1 MSANT
6 VNKILIVDDDPI
18 IRLMLHDFFEKNN
31 YCIAQA
37 EDGLE
42 ATTTFQTFKPN
53 CVLMDIKMPIMSGLE
68 ACSKIRS
75 LPGGETVP
83 IVMMTVMNDDKTVDS
98 CYRAGASDYICKPIH
113 WAMLRNRV
121 CTIFERILME
131 SKLKKS
137 ELQYRTLFESSR
149 DAITIL
155 DKTGFID
162 GNQSA
167 ITMFGCCSLDDFK
180 GRHPSELSPP
190 IQPCGTDSVVL
201 ANSHISMALKTGSDQ
216 FEWMHKRMNG
226 EVFPAEVLFSVLEL
240 DGHIVVQGTI
250 RDITKRK
257 KAEQSVRKLS
267 SAIEQVGEPIVIT
280 DRNGIIE
287 YTNPA
292 FSIITGYSAE
302 EATGQTP
309 RILKSG
315 NQDDSFYETMWKTI
329 TSGEV
334 WRGKVVD
341 RRKDGSFYPAMLTIS
356 PIFDDS
362 GDTKQ
367 YTHFIGIQTD
377 LSTLENMEQRFRQA
391 QKMEAI
397 GTMVGGIAHNFNN
410 MLAGMTGNLYLAKIR
425 TANPDVVKKLAKVE
439 KLSGYAAEMIQQ
451 LLTFA
456 SKGMVSM
463 QDMPLAP
470 FINETLKLLRAS
482 VPENIS
488 FRVDVCSEA
497 LLIKGDAPLLH
508 QLLANLVNNARDAVE
523 NVDEPNISIR
533 LTSFQAGASFI
544 ESHPNIDA
552 GAYAHLSVEDN
563 GIGIPKYQLEHLFEP
578 FFSTKEQAKGV
589 GLGLSMVY
597 GGVETHHGFVEVDST
612 LGKGSNFHIYIPLL
626 EKAALVADTSLTE
639 TAHGQGQLIL
649 LVDDEKVVREVMTEI
664 LESMGYRVLQ
674 AKDGLE
680 ALELFIEHKQEVALA
695 LLDVVMPH
703 CGGMALAKQI
713 RSVNPNVP
721 TIFLTGYDKNRVL
734 EGEAPIANSAVLTK
748 PVDVDLLS
756 QRIRQMLN

>member
-1 MSANT
+1 MQAST
-6 VNKILIVDDDPI
+6 GNKILIVDDDPV
-18 IRLMLHDFFEKNN
+18 IRLMLQDFFEKKNF
-31 YCIAQA
+31 CIAQA
-37 EDGLE
+37 EHGLE
-42 ATTTFQTFKPN
+42 ATTAFQAFKPN
-53 CVLMDIKMPIMSGLE
+53 CILMDIKMPIMSGLE

-75 LPGGETVP
+75 LPDGATVP

-121 CTIFERILME
+121 CTIFERILVE

-149 DAITIL
+149 DAIMIL

-190 IQPCGTDSVVL
+190 MQPCGTDSMTL
-201 ANSHISMALKTGSDQ
+201 ANSHISMALKAGSDH
-216 FEWMHKRMNG
+216 FEWMYKRMNG
-226 EVFPAEVLFSVLEL
+226 EVFPAEVLLSALEL
-240 DGHIVVQGTI
+240 DGHRVVQATV

-267 SAIEQVGEPIVIT
+267 SAIEQSGESVIIT

-292 FSIITGYSAE
+292 FTIITGYSAE

-315 NQDDSFYETMWKTI
+315 NQDSAFYETMWKTI
-329 TSGEV
+329 TSGKV

-356 PIFDDS
+356 PIFDES
-362 GDTKQ
+362 GDTN
-367 YTHFIGIQTD
+367 FIGIQTD
-377 LSTLENMEQRFRQA
+377 LSALEDMEQRFHQA

-425 TANPDVVKKLAKVE
+425 TENPDVVKRLANVE
-439 KLSGYAAEMIQQ
+439 ELSDHAAEMIQQ
-451 LLTFA
+451 LLAFA
-456 SKGMVSM
+456 RKGMVSRQEM
-463 QDMPLAP
+463 ALAP

-482 VPENIS
+482 VPENIA
-488 FRVDVCSEA
+488 FRVDICSEA
-497 LLIKGDAPLLH
+497 LLVKGDATLLH
-508 QLLANLVNNARDAVE
+508 QVLANLVNNARDAIE

-533 LTSFQAGASFI
+533 LATLQTGAAFI
-544 ESHPNIDA
+544 ESHPDVDA
-552 GAYAHLSVEDN
+552 RAYAHLSVEDN
-563 GIGIPKYQLEHLFEP
+563 GIGIPEHQLEHLFEP
-578 FFSTKEQAKGV
+578 FFTTKEQGKGT

-597 GGVETHHGFVEVDST
+597 GAVETHHGFVEVDSIPD
-612 LGKGSNFHIYIPLL
+612 KGSNFHIYIPLL
-626 EKAALVADTSLTE
+626 EKVALVADSAPVIE
-639 TAHGQGQLIL
+639 TAHGQGELIL
-649 LVDDEKVVREVMTEI
+649 LADDEQLVRNVMAEI

-674 AKDGLE
+674 ASDGLE
-680 ALELFIEHKQEVALA
+680 AKELFTMHEQDIALA
-695 LLDVVMPH
+695 LLNVVMPH
-703 CGGMALAKQI
+703 CRGMALARQI
-713 RSVNPNVP
+713 RSVNPDVP
-721 TIFLTGYDKNRVL
+721 VIFLTGYDKERAL
-734 EGEAPIANSAVLTK
+734 QGEAPTPNSAVLTK
-748 PVDVDLLS
+748 PVDFDLLS
-756 QRIRQMLN
+756 QCIRQMLD